1 VPDPEGLLG
10 GAVLGHRHR
19 LSGAL
24 GARRENM
31 NKEEFERAIA
41 EVAERL
47 GLFLDEQVEARI
59 EVEEEQ
65 QHG

>member
-1 VPDPEGLLG
+1 
-10 GAVLGHRHR
+10 
-19 LSGAL
+19 
-24 GARRENM
+24 M